1 MIKTLFTAGLLAF
14 ALAGSTLSADAHSRH
29 YHHDHGPDA
38 GDVAASALGALAL
51 DAITD
56 SDCYVSRRP
65 VTDRWGNVRYFR
77 DVTVCD

>member
-1 MIKTLFTAGLLAF
+1 MTKTLFTAGLLAF
-14 ALAGSTLSADAHSRH
+14 ALVGSTFSAAAHPRH
-29 YHHDHGPDA
+29 DHHDHGTDA
-38 GDVAASALGALAL
+38 GDVVAGALGALAL

-56 SDCYVSRRP
+56 SDCYVARRP